1 MSRLLANSTGDAATR
16 RREVGALFPTV
27 KDVAERAGV
36 SPSTVSRVIAD
47 HPRISRATK
56 ERVRAVMRELN
67 YYPNAVARSLVRRR
81 THTIGVALSRS
92 AEAALANPFFPE
104 VLRGISAVAREARYS
119 ITLTTAPSPVE
130 EREQCIELLTQRRVD
145 GLIVLTSRTDD
156 PLVEWL
162 VQQAHPFVV
171 LGRVPGRNVPHV
183 NNDNIAAAREATEY
197 LLSLGHRRIGFIG
210 GPPDM
215 VVSMDRLEGYK
226 QALHKA
232 GIPFR
237 SHLVVPTD
245 FSVEQ
250 SYKAAQR
257 LLSPEFA
264 QLDSPGASTSL
275 GAVERPTALV
285 AIDDAVALGALA
297 AARGMGLNVPGD
309 VSVVGFN
316 DSPVCPHVAPPLTS
330 VSIPVFDMGVAAAR
344 MLCDALDEKRSGT
357 EVLLPTKLVVR
368 SSTGPAPR

>member
-1 MSRLLANSTGDAATR
+1 MFS
-16 RREVGALFPTV
+16 TV

-47 HPRISRATK
+47 HPRISEATK
-56 ERVRAVMRELN
+56 ERVRAVMRELD
-67 YYPNAVARSLVRRR
+67 YHPNAVARSLVRRR
-81 THTIGVALSRS
+81 TQTIGVALSRS

-104 VLRGISAVAREARYS
+104 VLRGIGAVAREARYS
-119 ITLTTAPSPVE
+119 ITLTTATSHVE

-162 VQQAHPFVV
+162 RQQAHPFVV
-171 LGRVPGRNVPHV
+171 LGRVPGLDVPHV
-183 NNDNIAAAREATEY
+183 NNDNAAAAREATEH
-197 LLSLGHRRIGFIG
+197 LLALGHRRIGFIG
-210 GPPDM
+210 GPPDV

-226 QALHKA
+226 QALHDG

-237 SHLVVPTD
+237 SEYVVPTD
-245 FSVEQ
+245 FGYEQ
-250 SYKAAQR
+250 SYEAARR
-257 LLSPEFA
+257 LLSLE
-264 QLDSPGASTSL
+264 
-275 GAVERPTALV
+275 PTALV
-285 AIDDAVALGALA
+285 AIDDGVALGALA
-297 AARGMGLNVPGD
+297 AARDAGLRVPED

-330 VSIPVFDMGVAAAR
+330 VSIPVFEMGAAAAR
-344 MLCDALDEKRSGT
+344 MLCDALDGKPGKT

-368 SSTGPAPR
+368 RSTGPAGG